1 MDDIKVAL
9 IKAMESYFDGD
20 TKRIDHARKVTEYA
34 EKLLE
39 GEGGDYFIVIGA
51 AVLHDIGI
59 HEAERKHGS
68 ASGKYQE
75 IEGPPIA
82 REILTELG
90 FVYEQIEE
98 ICDIIAYHHSIGPMR
113 SNGNFRILY
122 DADWLVNL
130 GDEYNIQDTE
140 KLNTIIEKVF
150 LTKSGKSLAKKV
162 YLST

>member
-9 IKAMESYFDGD
+9 VKAMESYFDGD
-20 TKRIDHARKVTEYA
+20 TKRIDHAHKVTEYA

-39 GEGGDYFIVIGA
+39 HEDGDYSIVIGA
-51 AVLHDIGI
+51 AVLHDIGM
-59 HEAERKHGS
+59 HESQRKHGS
-68 ASGKYQE
+68 TIGKYQE

-82 REILTELG
+82 REILKKLG

-113 SNGNFRILY
+113 NNHNFQILY

-130 GDEYNIQDTE
+130 GDEYNVQDTE
-140 KLNTIIEKVF
+140 KLNTVIEKVF
-150 LTKSGKSLAKKV
+150 LTKSGKSLARKV
-162 YLST
+162 YLS